1 MATRFLFELAGQ
13 QHSLS
18 IVGNYFYVLG
28 NGITLPI
35 LVWPAWCEACR
46 RFRAAERV
54 PTIAE
59 LGEELRELE
68 YFARCSGHIPPDQH
82 VAVWKLPE
90 LRVRLPWRA
99 GRVAPAK
106 CLTCGSTA
114 ITSIWP
120 GPEVEIPGQ
129 GICTAGFDGWLDAVY
144 VADHYFT
151 PEGDPIPSFVPKK
164 PRPFSSAR

>member
-1 MATRFLFELAGQ
+1 MATKFHFELAGR
-13 QHSLS
+13 QHSL
-18 IVGNYFYVLG
+18 IIADQYFYVLEG
-28 NGITLPI
+28 NITLPI
-35 LVWPAWCEACR
+35 LAWPAWCGACR
-46 RFRAAERV
+46 RFRVAERV

-68 YFARCSGHIPPDQH
+68 YFAKCPGHIPPDRH
-82 VAVWKLPE
+82 VAIWKLPE

-114 ITSIWP
+114 VTSIWP

-129 GICTAGFDGWLDAVY
+129 GICIASFDGWLDTGY
-144 VADHYFT
+144 SADHYFT
-151 PEGDPIPSFVPKK
+151 PEGDPMPTFVPAK
-164 PRPFSSAR
+164 PRLSGSEG